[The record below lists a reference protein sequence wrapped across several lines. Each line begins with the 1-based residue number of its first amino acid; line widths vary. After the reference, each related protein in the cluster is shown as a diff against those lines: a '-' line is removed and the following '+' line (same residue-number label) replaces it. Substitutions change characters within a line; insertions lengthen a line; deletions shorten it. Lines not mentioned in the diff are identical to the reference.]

1 MVDKDTIQQ
10 ISQKIKN
17 IIADSPI
24 SDIEENINALLK
36 GMFTKMDLITR
47 EEFDVQT
54 GVLKK
59 TREKLEK
66 LEEQLSKIEKS
77 IQRGLSQKKKAP
89 LVYHK
94 RMLDDS
100 EGHFSLQ

>member
-1 MVDKDTIQQ
+1 MVDKKIIQE

-17 IIADSPI
+17 IVADSPI

-59 TREKLEK
+59 TREKLEAIEK
-66 LEEQLSKIEKS
+66 KLSKIEKG
-77 IQRGLSQKKKAP
+77 IK
-89 LVYHK
+89 
-94 RMLDDS
+94 
-100 EGHFSLQ
+100 

>member
-1 MVDKDTIQQ
+1 MVDKETIQD

-66 LEEQLSKIEKS
+66 LEEQLSKIEKN
-77 IQRGLSQKKKAP
+77 IK
-89 LVYHK
+89 
-94 RMLDDS
+94 
-100 EGHFSLQ
+100 

>member
-1 MVDKDTIQQ
+1 MVNKKTIQE

-17 IIADSPI
+17 IVADSPI
-24 SDIEENINALLK
+24 SDLEENINALLK

-59 TREKLEK
+59 TREKLEAIEK
-66 LEEQLSKIEKS
+66 KLSKIEKG
-77 IQRGLSQKKKAP
+77 IK
-89 LVYHK
+89 
-94 RMLDDS
+94 
-100 EGHFSLQ
+100 

>member
-1 MVDKDTIQQ
+1 MVDKETIQE

-17 IIADSPI
+17 IISDSPI
-24 SDIEENINALLK
+24 SDIEDNINALLK
-36 GMFTKMDLITR
+36 STFTKMNQINR

-66 LEEQLSKIEKS
+66 LEEQLSKIEKN
-77 IQRGLSQKKKAP
+77 IK
-89 LVYHK
+89 
-94 RMLDDS
+94 
-100 EGHFSLQ
+100 

>member
-1 MVDKDTIQQ
+1 MVDKETIQE
-10 ISQKIKN
+10 ISKKIKN
-17 IIADSPI
+17 IISDSPI

-59 TREKLEK
+59 TREKLER
-66 LEEQLSKIEKS
+66 LEAQLTKIEKN
-77 IQRGLSQKKKAP
+77 IK
-89 LVYHK
+89 
-94 RMLDDS
+94 
-100 EGHFSLQ
+100 